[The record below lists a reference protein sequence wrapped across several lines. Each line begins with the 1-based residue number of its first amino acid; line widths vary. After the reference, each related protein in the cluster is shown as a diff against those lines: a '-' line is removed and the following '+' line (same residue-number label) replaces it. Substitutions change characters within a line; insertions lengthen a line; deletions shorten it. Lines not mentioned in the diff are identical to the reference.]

1 MPNGLFYATDSN
13 RPISPQAIHSTTTQ
27 LWTKQM
33 SFTLTVSCDG
43 MKFSAGLMDNKTV
56 KKCRMGPYM
65 SGAKET
71 NVLTTNDTQK
81 QATIHRL

>member
-1 MPNGLFYATDSN
+1 
-13 RPISPQAIHSTTTQ
+13 
-27 LWTKQM
+27 M